1 MNETRDLARPPPTH
15 SRHDGEVMERR
26 RTPNLV
32 PALVVLSLGLAGA
45 LFLWRTLQ
53 RAQDLEL
60 DTHSVAVA
68 GLLARVIETEVA
80 GNDLGAL
87 RKWAGRS
94 ERQGA
99 KASAAWQSGAEL
111 FLADHPAFG
120 AIARI
125 DSRGRA
131 SDSAG
136 RAEAQSALRSLIP
149 VTLSPGQILVGP
161 TRLADGRAALGVL
174 VSNGVQEQHAV
185 FALMEPE
192 VTLRPL
198 FAQGAAGYSVRVL
211 SGSDELFRAP
221 ASGAAPPADR
231 YWKTAEVALGAGSS
245 WTVVVHPTAL
255 LGGGARSGAI
265 LALAAGVT
273 IPALL
278 AGLVLVAQLV
288 RARGISLHRVDEDLR
303 ESIDETE
310 REVTEVRELRGALET
325 RVTERTALLQ
335 DTIEELETF
344 NYSVAH
350 DLRSPMG
357 AVINLAGIIDHD
369 FGTTLD
375 PQAKDYLSRISTSAT
390 GAVALMNGLLAFSQS
405 GREKLRKRDVDM
417 RDLVEGVRDDLMD
430 SKERDAS
437 AIEIGDLP
445 DAFADPSMIR
455 RIFTNLISNA
465 LKFAAPGTRPH
476 VEVAGYVQAGE
487 SIYFVRDEG
496 VGFDMRYAQKL
507 FGVFERLHS
516 REEFEGHGVG
526 LAIVS
531 RLVRRHGGR
540 IWAQGIVG
548 KGATFFF
555 SLPNRGSME
564 AGADGTPEI

>member
-1 MNETRDLARPPPTH
+1 MGDLARPPPTH
-15 SRHDGEVMERR
+15 SRHDGDVRERG

-32 PALVVLSLGLAGA
+32 PAFVILSIGLAGA
-45 LFLWRTLQ
+45 FFLWRTIQ

-60 DTHSVAVA
+60 ETQSAAVA
-68 GLLARVIETEVA
+68 GLFAQVIEAQVA
-80 GNDLGAL
+80 GHELDAL
-87 RKWAGRS
+87 RVWVSQS
-94 ERQGA
+94 ERYGA
-99 KASAAWQSGAEL
+99 KASAAWQTDAEL

-120 AIARI
+120 AVARI

-136 RAEAQSALRSLIP
+136 AAEAQSALRSLIP
-149 VTLSPGQILVGP
+149 ETLSPGQSLVGP
-161 TRLADGRAALGVL
+161 TRLAGGRAALGVL
-174 VSNGVQEQHAV
+174 VGSGPDPRPAV
-185 FALMEPE
+185 FALLEPE
-192 VTLRPL
+192 VPLRRL
-198 FAQGAAGYSVRVL
+198 FGQGVAGYSVRVL
-211 SGSDELFRAP
+211 SGNDELFRLP
-221 ASGAAPPADR
+221 ANGVAPPADP
-231 YWKTAEVALGAGSS
+231 YWKTADVAVGATSS
-245 WTVVVHPTAL
+245 WTLLVHPTAL
-255 LGGGARSGAI
+255 LGGIAQRGGAI
-265 LALAAGVT
+265 LGLAACIT
-273 IPALL
+273 ISALL
-278 AGLVLVAQLV
+278 ALLVLEAQLA
-288 RARGISLHRVDEDLR
+288 RARGVSLLRVDADLR
-303 ESIDETE
+303 ESIAETE

-325 RVTERTALLQ
+325 RVTERTAVLR

-357 AVINLAGIIDHD
+357 AVINFAGIIDHD

-375 PQAKDYLSRISTSAT
+375 PQAKEYLSRISASAT

-405 GREKLRKRDVDM
+405 GREPLHKRNIDV
-417 RDLVEGVRDDLMD
+417 RDLVESVRDDLV
-430 SKERDAS
+430 DAKS
-437 AIEIGDLP
+437 HDAAAVEIGDLP
-445 DAFADPSMIR
+445 EAFADPSMIR
-455 RIFTNLISNA
+455 RVFTNLISNA
-465 LKFAAPGTRPH
+465 LKFARPGTHTH
-476 VEVAGYVQAGE
+476 VEVAGYTQKHETV
-487 SIYFVRDEG
+487 YFVRDDG

-555 SLPNRGSME
+555 SLPNRGSTEVE
-564 AGADGTPEI
+564 ANGPPEV